1 MGGVRSTVAALAA
14 SAAMF
19 AIAWTGL
26 GAQRPPA
33 YDTDPNS
40 VPGANGA
47 SGADLGL
54 AFFATADANVDNTVS
69 LAELTT
75 ALERFLAD
83 GDAAQAGSVTVEQLQ
98 AGVKFR
104 QPRLPQDSHV
114 RLMEAALPA
123 QLAAKPAR
131 AHRILVMDYCG
142 GFIHTPIPLTNRM
155 IETFGTRNKLWTTT
169 ASWDPADI
177 NAENLKQY
185 DAIVLNSTTGRWLD
199 DPNDAAVTEARRKA
213 LLDFVRS
220 GKGLVG
226 IHGTGDSYHQNDPA
240 LAAARAGNGGGGG
253 RAGRGGRGGNACG
266 PACVLATGAIAQG
279 DRNAD
284 QKIDKGEMQALAGSW
299 FAKLDTDKKGAV
311 GQTDFINR
319 IGAVVNPNPAPRGG
333 GAGRAARSGA
343 AAAGAMA
350 GMNMGEAPARGGAAQ
365 DLTPDI
371 QRSLWQDYSN
381 MIGGFFKFHFPNT
394 LITIKVDD
402 PNSPLT
408 SMLKGQ
414 PPLKFYGE
422 VYTFGMDTWSR
433 RNLHVL
439 TSVDYD
445 KVSDE
450 DKAKEPNPRSD
461 HDYALSWIR
470 REGQGRV
477 FYFALGNEE
486 RVFFSK
492 PFNEQFLAGIQYAL
506 GDLKADDSP
515 SAK

>member
-1 MGGVRSTVAALAA
+1 MGRVRFTVAILATCT
-14 SAAMF
+14 AAF
-19 AIAWTGL
+19 AMAFAGL
-26 GAQRPPA
+26 KAQMPA
-33 YDTDPNS
+33 YSTDPKS

-47 SGADLGL
+47 SGADLDL
-54 AFFATADANVDNTVS
+54 AFFAVADANVDNRLS
-69 LAELTT
+69 RAELTATLEKFLGGANAVT
-75 ALERFLAD
+75 A
-83 GDAAQAGSVTVEQLQ
+83 GQLQ
-98 AGVKFR
+98 AGVTFR
-104 QPRLPQDSHV
+104 QPRLPQDNHV
-114 RLMEAALPA
+114 KLMEAALPA
-123 QLAAKPAR
+123 RALATPAR
-131 AHRILVMDYCG
+131 PHKLLVMDYCG
-142 GFIHTPIPLTNRM
+142 GFIHTPIPLTNKM
-155 IETFGTRNKLWTTT
+155 IEEFGATHQLWTTT
-169 ASWDPADI
+169 VSWDPADI
-177 NAENLKQY
+177 NEQNLKQY

-199 DPNDAAVTEARRKA
+199 DPNDPAVTAARRKA

-240 LAAARAGNGGGGG
+240 LAAARGDAGG
-253 RAGRGGRGGNACG
+253 RAGRGGGGGRGGNACG
-266 PACVLATGAIAQG
+266 PACQIATGIVTQG
-279 DRNAD
+279 DRNGD
-284 QKIDKGEMQALAGSW
+284 QKVDKAEVDAVADAW
-299 FAKLDTDKKGAV
+299 FDKLDADKTGAV
-311 GQTDFINR
+311 SQTDFVNR
-319 IGAVVNPNPAPRGG
+319 IAAVVNPNPPSGRGRGAGEG
-333 GAGRAARSGA
+333 GARGA
-343 AAAGAMA
+343 Q
-350 GMNMGEAPARGGAAQ
+350 AQ
-365 DLTPDI
+365 DLRPDI

-394 LITIKVDD
+394 LISIKVDD

-414 PPLKFYGE
+414 PPLQFYGE

-433 RNLHVL
+433 KNLHVL

-445 KVSDE
+445 KVSAE

-486 RVFFSK
+486 RVFFYR

-515 SAK
+515 SVK